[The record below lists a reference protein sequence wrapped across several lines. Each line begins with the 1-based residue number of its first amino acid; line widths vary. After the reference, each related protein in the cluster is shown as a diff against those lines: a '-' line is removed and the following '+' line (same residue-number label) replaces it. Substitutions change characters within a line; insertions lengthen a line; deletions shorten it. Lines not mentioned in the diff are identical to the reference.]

1 MQDYIYS
8 AIAFL
13 AMVIHL
19 IINFDML
26 PGRKISDARG
36 AHEYR
41 GFLTGVFA
49 YYITDACWGV
59 LAGLEWTR
67 VLYADTMVYFIAIAV
82 SVLMLCRFVI
92 AYLGVSGWK
101 SRILFWFGYA
111 LLALYAVLLAVN
123 LFNDCLFYFDQ
134 DGGYHAGPL
143 RRLIFYPLA
152 VFVVVMAFFSFV
164 SFLRSRDS
172 ICRRCMVVVLFC
184 LTMAV
189 AIVLQILWP
198 LWPFYALGCLVGN
211 CFFHVFVIE
220 DERAELRQA
229 AIEREQTAK
238 HLAEVE
244 NALER
249 ARAAEKAK
257 SLFFST
263 VSHDIRTPL
272 NAIIG
277 FSELLRNGIEDANER
292 QQALDAIATSGQ
304 TLLDLINDVL
314 DLSKLDAGKIVFAP
328 ELTDINKLASGVLHS
343 FDISV
348 LGRDVVLEEQIAQV
362 PYLFVDPHRI
372 RQILF
377 NLIGNAV
384 KFTEHGKI
392 SLQASFE
399 KTPISME
406 ETGCLTFSVS
416 DTGCGIT
423 EDDQENVLKPFVQA
437 KTTKAAKG
445 TGLGLSIC
453 RQLTERMGGRLTL
466 KSVPGKGSTF
476 TVTIP
481 NVRFST
487 REKPKVGETTGRI
500 AIRTAKEKAL
510 AANTPRILVAD
521 DVPVNVKVIQ
531 SMLRRLDITDVVTAG
546 NGAEALEMLRND
558 PSIGIV
564 LTDMWMPVMDG
575 EGLIR
580 EIRSREQWKGLR
592 VYAVTADVETQ
603 KTFRDSGFT
612 GILLKPI
619 KLGQLQSV
627 IENMDGGASNPA

>member
-1 MQDYIYS
+1 MQDYVYS
-8 AIAFL
+8 VIAFL

-26 PGRKISDARG
+26 PGRKISGARG
-36 AHEYR
+36 AREYR
-41 GFLTGVFA
+41 VFLAGVFA
-49 YYITDACWGV
+49 YYLTDAGWGV

-67 VLYADTMVYFIAIAV
+67 VLYVDTMVYYIAIAV
-82 SVLMLCRFVI
+82 SVLTLCRFVI
-92 AYLGVSGWK
+92 AYVGVSGWR

-111 LLALYAVLLAVN
+111 LLALYVVLLAAN
-123 LFNDCLFYFDQ
+123 LFDDCLFWFDQ
-134 DGGYHAGPL
+134 EGSYHAGPL
-143 RRLIFYPLA
+143 RHLIFYPLA
-152 VFVVVMAFFSFV
+152 VFVVVMALFSFV
-164 SFLRSRDS
+164 RFLSSQDAT
-172 ICRRCMVVVLFC
+172 RRRNMVVFLFC

-189 AIVLQILWP
+189 AVVLQIVWP

-220 DERAELRQA
+220 DERDELRQA
-229 AIEREQTAK
+229 AIEQEQTAK

-249 ARAAEKAK
+249 ARAAEQAK

-277 FSELLRNGIEDANER
+277 FSELLRNGIEDKEE
-292 QQALDAIATSGQ
+292 QKQALDAITTSGQ

-348 LGRDVVLEEQIAQV
+348 LGRDVSLEAHIAPI

-392 SLQASFE
+392 SLHASFG
-399 KTPISME
+399 KNPISMD

-416 DTGCGIT
+416 DTGCGIA
-423 EDDQENVLKPFVQA
+423 EEDQENVLKPFVQA
-437 KTTKAAKG
+437 KNTKAAKG

-453 RQLTERMGGRLTL
+453 CQLAERMGGNLTL

-481 NVRFST
+481 DVRFST

-500 AIRTAKEKAL
+500 AIRTAQEKSL
-510 AANTPRILVAD
+510 AASIPRILIVD
-521 DVPVNVKVIQ
+521 DVQVNVKVIQ
-531 SMLRRLDITDVVTAG
+531 SMLRRLNITDVVSAG
-546 NGAEALEMLRND
+546 NGAEALEILGSD
-558 PSIGIV
+558 TSIGIV

-580 EIRSREQWKGLR
+580 EIRSREQWKDLR
-592 VYAVTADVETQ
+592 VYAVTADVETR
-603 KTFRDSGFT
+603 KTYKESGFT

-619 KLGQLQSV
+619 KIGQLQSI
-627 IENMDGGASNPA
+627 IESMAGDASNPA